1 MNSTDLHRTLDSAVG
16 TFLALMFLEGFVKP
30 IARHLTQYLTKKLDE
45 RIRIL
50 PDWLYKTDRTG

>member
-1 MNSTDLHRTLDSAVG
+1 VTSTDLHRTLDSAAG
-16 TFLALMFLEGFVKP
+16 TFLALMLLEGLVKP
-30 IARHLTQYLTKKLDE
+30 IARRLTQYLTKKLDE

>member
-1 MNSTDLHRTLDSAVG
+1 MTSTDLHRTLDSAAG
-16 TFLALMFLEGFVKP
+16 TFLALMLLEGLVKP
-30 IARHLTQYLTKKLDE
+30 IARRLTQYLTKKLDE